1 MNPLK
6 IEVTEAMACWL
17 KCLPCNEAWKAADLP
32 MEMGE
37 LAKLLKKQ
45 KCPKCGERKKVVLAK
60 QDDITRASLGRL
72 LGEE

>member
-1 MNPLK
+1 
-6 IEVTEAMACWL
+6 
-17 KCLPCNEAWKAADLP
+17 
-32 MEMGE
+32 MGE

-72 LGEE
+72 LGEEA